1 MHISSVL
8 LVALISAR
16 INAVPLNINLGA
28 YSPALVVGDGEISFK
43 GKEEVSELMDALEGA
58 AVSGAAKN
66 GAAQNG
72 ASTLDGTTTA
82 DATAPEGL
90 GVPEKAPTSG
100 FPSQGLG
107 KIIAPRSV
115 HLSKR
120 GEEKRDIGGFNA
132 ALHFAAEALSKGPV
146 IELSTGP
153 KGSGVGVRIQPKH
166 AGSVQAQAAP
176 VDTPAAA
183 PAPGAKNGLGRRD
196 DSQIPKTKTT
206 VTTMFVRGGPRPD
219 SVEGSEDKELDKRS
233 TPNEVGED
241 NLNLKVADGE
251 LAELTFVETRSVD
264 EEIHN
269 EERED

>member
-16 INAVPLNINLGA
+16 VNAVPLNINLGA

-66 GAAQNG
+66 GA
-72 ASTLDGTTTA
+72 STLDGTTAA
-82 DATAPEGL
+82 DTTAPEGL
-90 GVPEKAPTSG
+90 GVPEKAPTSS
-100 FPSQGLG
+100 FPAQGLG

-120 GEEKRDIGGFNA
+120 DEEKRDINGFNA
-132 ALHFAAEALSKGPV
+132 ALNYASEALGKGPLV
-146 IELSTGP
+146 ELSTGP
-153 KGSGVGVRIQPKH
+153 KGSGVGVRVQPKVADTVK
-166 AGSVQAQAAP
+166 AGLAP
-176 VDTPAAA
+176 AGVPAKAPAAA
-183 PAPGAKNGLGRRD
+183 GAKNGLGRRD
-196 DSQIPKTKTT
+196 DSQSPKTKTT

-219 SVEGSEDKELDKRS
+219 SVEGSETKDLEKRS
-233 TPNEVGED
+233 TPNEAVEN

-264 EEIHN
+264 ETTNN
-269 EERED
+269 EE

>member
-66 GAAQNG
+66 GAAKNG
-72 ASTLDGTTTA
+72 ASTLDGTTTS

-90 GVPEKAPTSG
+90 GIPEKAPTSG

-120 GEEKRDIGGFNA
+120 DEEKRDISGFNA
-132 ALHFAAEALSKGPV
+132 ALQFAAEALGKGPV

-153 KGSGVGVRIQPKH
+153 KGSGVGVRVQPKH
-166 AGSVQAQAAP
+166 VGPVQAGVVPAP
-176 VDTPAAA
+176 PPAQA
-183 PAPGAKNGLGRRD
+183 PAPAGAKNGLGRRN

-219 SVEGSEDKELDKRS
+219 SVEDSENKDLEKRS
-233 TPNEVGED
+233 SPKEVGED

-264 EEIHN
+264 EATHN
-269 EERED
+269 EE